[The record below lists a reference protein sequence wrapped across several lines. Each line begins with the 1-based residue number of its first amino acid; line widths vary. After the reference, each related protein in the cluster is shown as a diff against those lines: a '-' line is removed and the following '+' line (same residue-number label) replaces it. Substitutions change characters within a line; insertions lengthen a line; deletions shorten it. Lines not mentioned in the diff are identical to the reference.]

1 MAKVIEV
8 LYYKLD
14 PHILTVLYGGIEL
27 QIGNIEKFEW
37 TKGEGAKFR
46 KCCKLDITHISLQI
60 EIGWYSTVIMTSN
73 TSLEAPGPITHHLQ
87 RHTARKIQN
96 GR

>member
-1 MAKVIEV
+1 MANVIEV

-14 PHILTVLYGGIEL
+14 PHILTVLYGCIEL
-27 QIGNIEKFEW
+27 QIEKFEW

-46 KCCKLDITHISLQI
+46 KCCKLGVTRISLQI

-73 TSLEAPGPITHHLQ
+73 TSLEAPGAITHHLQ

>member
-14 PHILTVLYGGIEL
+14 PHTLTVLYGGIEL
-27 QIGNIEKFEW
+27 QIEKFDW
-37 TKGEGAKFR
+37 TKGEGTKFR
-46 KCCKLDITHISLQI
+46 KCCKLDVTRISLQI
-60 EIGWYSTVIMTSN
+60 EIGWYSTVIMTRN
-73 TSLEAPGPITHHLQ
+73 TSLEAPGPITHRLQ